1 MPSFYLIYKKEEI
14 NRYKSLVITCIH
26 ALYYK
31 EYFGYHINMKISSAI
46 KYRNLFI
53 LASIFCVLCLSPLA
67 DIHLEGST
75 ETRSYTHGREHN
87 ETIFSLFIH
96 ELLFTH
102 LQHTFDHVTLG
113 ASHQTLKKNKN
124 LSSKGTVFSF
134 YPQAVCASKPQTIA
148 IHLLTSIMLL
158 HDNKR
163 AA

>member
-53 LASIFCVLCLSPLA
+53 LATIFCVLCLSPLA

-75 ETRSYTHGREHN
+75 ETRSYTHGQEHN
-87 ETIFSLFIH
+87 EAIFSMLIH
-96 ELLFTH
+96 ELLFTQ
-102 LQHTFDHVTLG
+102 LRHTLDDVTLG
-113 ASHQTLKKNKN
+113 FSHRDLKANKSI
-124 LSSKGTVFSF
+124 SSKGKASTS
-134 YPQAVCASKPQTIA
+134 YPQVVCNSNFQTITV
-148 IHLLTSIMLL
+148 HLLKGIALL
-158 HDNKR
+158 HD
-163 AA
+163 

>member
-1 MPSFYLIYKKEEI
+1 MYRLSFTKCFKY
-14 NRYKSLVITCIH
+14 
-26 ALYYK
+26 
-31 EYFGYHINMKISSAI
+31 NMYMKVSSAI
-46 KYRNLFI
+46 RYRNHFI
-53 LASIFCVLCLSPLA
+53 LFAIFCVLCLSPLA

-87 ETIFSLFIH
+87 EIIFSLFIH

-102 LQHTFDHVTLG
+102 LQHTSDHVTLG
-113 ASHQTLKKNKN
+113 ASHQTLKKSKN

-158 HDNKR
+158 RDNKR
-163 AA
+163 AAGTYSREFSGLSPPTFLS